1 MNEGKAI
8 YSILTENAGV
18 SAIVGN
24 KVYAQIAAQGAAF
37 PFVVYVLQ
45 DNSPSD
51 TKSGPST
58 LDEVR
63 YDIVA
68 AAETYAS
75 LSSLTERIRLA
86 LDRYTGDLGGV
97 EIDSIQFIDLDVDND
112 PATETY
118 VSSSEYIL
126 RVKRVDI

>member
-8 YSILTENAGV
+8 YSILTNDSDV
-18 SAIVGN
+18 SAIIGT
-24 KVYAQIAAQGAAF
+24 KVYPQIAAQGATF

-51 TKSGPST
+51 TKSGVST
-58 LDEVR
+58 LDEIR

-68 AAETYAS
+68 AAETYSA

-86 LDRYTGDLGGV
+86 LDRYTGTVSGIV
-97 EIDSIQFIDLDVDND
+97 VDSIQFTELDVDND
-112 PATETY
+112 PATETF

-126 RVKRVDI
+126 RIKR

>member
-8 YSILTENAGV
+8 YSIQTNDSDV
-18 SAIVGN
+18 SALIGTR
-24 KVYAQIAAQGAAF
+24 VYPQVAAQGAAF

-45 DNSPSD
+45 DNTPSD
-51 TKSGPST
+51 TKSGVST
-58 LDEVR
+58 LDEIR

-68 AAETYAS
+68 AAETYTA

-86 LDRYTGDLGGV
+86 LDRYSGTVSGIV
-97 EIDSIQFIDLDVDND
+97 VDSIQFTELDVDND
-112 PATETY
+112 PATETF

-126 RVKRVDI
+126 RIKR

>member
-8 YSILTENAGV
+8 YTILTEDAGV
-18 SAIVGN
+18 SAVVGTR
-24 KVYAQIAAQGAAF
+24 VYPQVAAQEAAF

-45 DNSPSD
+45 DNTPSD
-51 TKSGPST
+51 TKSGVST
-58 LDEVR
+58 LDEIR

-68 AAETYAS
+68 AAETYTA

-86 LDRYTGDLGGV
+86 LDRYSGTVSGIV
-97 EIDSIQFIDLDVDND
+97 VDSIQFTELDVDND
-112 PATETY
+112 PATETF

-126 RVKRVDI
+126 RIKR

>member
-18 SAIVGN
+18 SAVVGTR
-24 KVYAQIAAQGAAF
+24 VYPQVAAQGAAF

-45 DNSPSD
+45 DNTPSD
-51 TKSGPST
+51 TKSGVST
-58 LDEVR
+58 LDEIR

-68 AAETYAS
+68 AAETYTA

-86 LDRYTGDLGGV
+86 LDRYSGTVSGIV
-97 EIDSIQFIDLDVDND
+97 VDSIQFTELDVDND
-112 PATETY
+112 PATETF

-126 RVKRVDI
+126 RIKR

>member
-8 YSILTENAGV
+8 YTILTENAGV
-18 SAIVGN
+18 SAAVGTR
-24 KVYAQIAAQGAAF
+24 VYPQVAAQGAAF

-45 DNSPSD
+45 DNTPSD
-51 TKSGPST
+51 TKSGAST
-58 LDEVR
+58 LDEIR

-68 AAETYAS
+68 AAETYSA

-86 LDRYTGDLGGV
+86 LDRYTGTVADV
-97 EIDSIQFIDLDVDND
+97 VIDSIQFTELDVDND
-112 PATETY
+112 PATETF

-126 RVKRVDI
+126 RIKR

>member
-1 MNEGKAI
+1 MNEGRAI
-8 YSILTENAGV
+8 WTILTHDEGV
-18 SAIVGN
+18 SAAVGARI
-24 KVYAQIAAQGAAF
+24 YPQIAAQGAAF

-63 YDIVA
+63 YDIVV
-68 AAETYAS
+68 AAETYAA
-75 LSSLTERIRLA
+75 LSSLTERIRLV
-86 LDRYTGDLGGV
+86 LDRYTGDIGGV

>member
-8 YSILTENAGV
+8 YTILTEDAGV
-18 SAIVGN
+18 SAVVGN
-24 KVYAQIAAQGAAF
+24 KVYPQIAAQGAAF

-51 TKSGPST
+51 TKSGVST
-58 LDEVR
+58 LDEIR

-68 AAETYAS
+68 AAETYAT

-86 LDRYTGDLGGV
+86 LDRYTGTVSGV
-97 EIDSIQFIDLDVDND
+97 VVDSIQFIDLDVDND

-126 RVKRVDI
+126 RIKR

>member
-1 MNEGKAI
+1 MNEGRAI
-8 YSILTENAGV
+8 YTILTEDAGV
-18 SAIVGN
+18 SAVVGN
-24 KVYAQIAAQGAAF
+24 KVYPQIAAQGAAF

-51 TKSGPST
+51 TKSGVST
-58 LDEVR
+58 LDEIR

-86 LDRYTGDLGGV
+86 LDRYTGTVGDV
-97 EIDSIQFIDLDVDND
+97 VIDSIQFIDLDVDND

-126 RVKRVDI
+126 RIKR

>member
-8 YSILTENAGV
+8 YSILVNDADV
-18 SAIVGN
+18 NAIVSGRIFP
-24 KVYAQIAAQGAAF
+24 QIAAQGAAF

-51 TKSGPST
+51 TKSGVST

-63 YDIVA
+63 YDIVL
-68 AAETYAS
+68 AAETYAEAS
-75 LSSLTERIRLA
+75 DLTEKIRLA
-86 LDRYTGDLGGV
+86 LDRYTGTVAGIV
-97 EIDSIQFIDLDVDND
+97 VDSIQFIDLDVDND
-112 PATETY
+112 PDTETF

-126 RVKRVDI
+126 RVKR

>member
-8 YSILTENAGV
+8 YTILTEDAGV
-18 SAIVGN
+18 SAVVGN
-24 KVYAQIAAQGAAF
+24 KVYPQIAAQGAAF

-51 TKSGPST
+51 TKSGVST
-58 LDEVR
+58 LDEIR

-86 LDRYTGDLGGV
+86 LDRYTGTVSGIV
-97 EIDSIQFIDLDVDND
+97 VDSIQFIDLDVDND

-126 RVKRVDI
+126 RIKR

>member
-8 YSILTENAGV
+8 YTILTEDAGV
-18 SAIVGN
+18 SAVVGN
-24 KVYAQIAAQGAAF
+24 KVYPQIAAQGAAF

-51 TKSGPST
+51 TKSGVST
-58 LDEVR
+58 LDEIR

-86 LDRYTGDLGGV
+86 LDRYTGNIEGV

-126 RVKRVDI
+126 RIKR